1 MISQEDDLKLED
13 ALNQQFG
20 DSRVTSL
27 HLAAKHGHR
36 SIVRTLLLNGADPS
50 VRDKSK
56 KVPFTFATEKETRN
70 VFRKFMGEFPDK
82 YDYKSAQVPA
92 PLSKEAEEEKAA
104 KVNEKKKA
112 QRMAKKEKEK
122 LQKSEE
128 QKLKKEK
135 EDKERFLN
143 LSDRE
148 KRALAAERRLLGSGS
163 SVIQK
168 QLCFSCAADI
178 TGKTPFE
185 YEDNKFCSVG
195 CVKKHR
201 MKK

>member
-1 MISQEDDLKLED
+1 M
-13 ALNQQFG
+13 G
-20 DSRVTSL
+20 
-27 HLAAKHGHR
+27 
-36 SIVRTLLLNGADPS
+36 
-50 VRDKSK
+50 
-56 KVPFTFATEKETRN
+56 TRN
-70 VFRKFMGEFPDK
+70 VFRKFMGEYPEK
-82 YDYKSAQVPA
+82 YDYKTAQVPP

-112 QRMAKKEKEK
+112 QRLAKREKEK

-135 EDKERFLN
+135 EEKDRFLN

-148 KRALAAERRLLGSGS
+148 KRALAAERRLLNTGGSTA
-163 SVIQK
+163 IQK

-185 YEDNKFCSVG
+185 YADNKFCSVG

-201 MKK
+201 MKNQ

>member
-1 MISQEDDLKLED
+1 VNSQEDGLKIED
-13 ALNQQFG
+13 ALNHQFG
-20 DSRVTSL
+20 ESKTSCL
-27 HLAAKHGHR
+27 HMAAKHGHKN
-36 SIVRTLLLNGADPS
+36 IIRTLLLHGADPS
-50 VRDKSK
+50 VKDKMK
-56 KVPFTFATEKETRN
+56 KVPYMLASEKETRN
-70 VFRKFMGEFPDK
+70 VFRKFMGEFPDR

-135 EDKERFLN
+135 EEKERFLN